1 MANRVM
7 GCPPPR
13 PIGGARRRSA
23 VWSTARAAATIAL
36 SALDALGRARI
47 VGRILPSVELA
58 TIAASPLLVEQRATA
73 RAATLVREERVELDG
88 REDPPAA
95 RPAGKRWHRR

>member
-1 MANRVM
+1 M
-7 GCPPPR
+7 GC
-13 PIGGARRRSA
+13 ARRSA
-23 VWSTARAAATIAL
+23 VWSTARPRATIAL
-36 SALDALGRARI
+36 PAFDALGRAWI

-58 TIAASPLLVEQRATA
+58 TIAAAPLLVEQRATA
-73 RAATLVREERVELDG
+73 RAAALIREERVELDR